1 MQEIKEIAKGILKIS
16 SFYHLSKN
24 LYKTLIRLVGPKSDP
39 LTKTKYRFMHRIPRP
54 FDRCLL

>member
-54 FDRCLL
+54 FD